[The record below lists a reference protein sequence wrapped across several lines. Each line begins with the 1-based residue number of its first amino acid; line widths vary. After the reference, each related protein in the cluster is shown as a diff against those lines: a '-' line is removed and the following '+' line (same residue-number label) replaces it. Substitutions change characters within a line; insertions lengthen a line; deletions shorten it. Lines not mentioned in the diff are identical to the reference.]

1 MVQALV
7 QGLVQGRYP
16 LLITTEGLKP
26 LEAPPESRESPVS
39 ASEGEGKGEHTPRNG
54 SPELVAK
61 GAYDLHPRR
70 DCSRAP

>member
-26 LEAPPESRESPVS
+26 LEAPPESRESSVS
-39 ASEGEGKGEHTPRNG
+39 ASEGEGKGEHTPPKRITRAGGEG
-54 SPELVAK
+54 SL
-61 GAYDLHPRR
+61 
-70 DCSRAP
+70 